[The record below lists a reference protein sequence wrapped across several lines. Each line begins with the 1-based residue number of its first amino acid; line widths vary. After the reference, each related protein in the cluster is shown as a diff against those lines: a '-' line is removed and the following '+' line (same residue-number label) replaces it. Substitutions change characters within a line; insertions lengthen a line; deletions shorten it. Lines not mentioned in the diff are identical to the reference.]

1 MPSATRGSF
10 YKNRPWTPQKFFI
23 NQKFLQGGT
32 GGAVFSKSAPPVRT
46 ALTGSGWVLTA
57 ILFAMLLASMN
68 YSNNMGYALCF
79 LLTGL
84 MLVSYLY
91 ARYNLKRLDIA
102 NVQTQPVFSGES
114 LRFTFELQN
123 NSSAGRTAIYAEDLS
138 GPFSVGPY
146 SCTTAEI
153 TVLAAKRGRF
163 TLATITLWT
172 VYPLGLFRARC
183 HIRVNKVYIVYPKP
197 IGTLQWPPL
206 ENHEEEASEGFYA
219 RGGDDF
225 VGVRPWRPGES
236 MHHID
241 WKAVAR
247 GRPLSIKEFTG
258 GGTEQLWFDWF
269 QLGGLEIESRLSQLT
284 RWVLEAAQEGR
295 EFGLRMPNRA
305 IPIDS
310 SPGHTTKCLETLA
323 VFQVVP

>member
-1 MPSATRGSF
+1 M
-10 YKNRPWTPQKFFI
+10 
-23 NQKFLQGGT
+23 
-32 GGAVFSKSAPPVRT
+32 
-46 ALTGSGWVLTA
+46 A

-68 YSNNMGYALCF
+68 YSNNMGYTLCF
-79 LLTGL
+79 LLTSL
-84 MLVSYLY
+84 MLVSFLY
-91 ARYNLKRLDIA
+91 TRYNLKRLDIP
-102 NVQTQPVFSGES
+102 NVQTQPVFAGET
-114 LRFTFELQN
+114 LRFRFELQN
-123 NSSAGRTAIYAEDLS
+123 NSSARRTAIYAEDLS
-138 GPFSVGPY
+138 GPFSAAPN

-153 TVLAAKRGRF
+153 SVLAPKRGRF
-163 TLATITLWT
+163 TLSRITLWT

-183 HIRVNKVYIVYPKP
+183 HIRVNKVYIVYPKSV
-197 IGTLQWPPL
+197 GTLQWPAL
-206 ENHEEEASEGFYA
+206 ENHEEDASEGFYA

-269 QLGGLEIESRLSQLT
+269 QLGGMEMETRLSQLA
-284 RWVLEAAQEGR
+284 RWVLEAAREGR
-295 EFGLRMPNRA
+295 EFGLRMPNRT
-305 IPIDS
+305 IPMDS

-323 VFQVVP
+323 VYRFEP

>member
-1 MPSATRGSF
+1 MKEAR
-10 YKNRPWTPQKFFI
+10 
-23 NQKFLQGGT
+23 
-32 GGAVFSKSAPPVRT
+32 VRT
-46 ALTGSGWVLTA
+46 VPTGSGWVLMA

-68 YSNNMGYALCF
+68 YSNNMGYTLCF
-79 LLTGL
+79 LLTSL
-84 MLVSYLY
+84 MLVSFLY
-91 ARYNLKRLDIA
+91 TRYNIKRLAIT
-102 NVQTQPVFSGES
+102 NVQTQPVFAGET
-114 LRFTFELQN
+114 LRFAFDLQN
-123 NSSAGRTAIYAEDLS
+123 NSSTRRTAIYAGDLS
-138 GPFSVGPY
+138 GPFSATPN

-153 TVLAAKRGRF
+153 SIPASKRGRF
-163 TLATITLWT
+163 TLSSITLWT
-172 VYPLGLFRARC
+172 VYPMGLFRARC
-183 HIRVNKVYIVYPKP
+183 HIRVNKVYIIYPKP

-258 GGTEQLWFDWF
+258 GGTEQLWFDWY
-269 QLGGLEIESRLSQLT
+269 QLGGMEMETRLSQLA

-295 EFGLRMPNRA
+295 EFGLRMPNRT

-323 VFQVVP
+323 VFRVEP

>member
-1 MPSATRGSF
+1 MKEAR
-10 YKNRPWTPQKFFI
+10 
-23 NQKFLQGGT
+23 
-32 GGAVFSKSAPPVRT
+32 VRT
-46 ALTGSGWVLTA
+46 APTGSGWVLMA

-68 YSNNMGYALCF
+68 YSNNMGYTLCF
-79 LLTGL
+79 LLTSL
-84 MLVSYLY
+84 MLVSFLY
-91 ARYNLKRLDIA
+91 TRHNLKRLDIT
-102 NVQTQPVFSGES
+102 NVQTQPIFAGET
-114 LRFTFELQN
+114 LRFIFDMQN
-123 NSSAGRTAIYAEDLS
+123 NSSARRTAIYAGDLS
-138 GPFSVGPY
+138 GPFSVTPN
-146 SCTTAEI
+146 SCATAEI
-153 TVLAAKRGRF
+153 SVLASKRGRF
-163 TLATITLWT
+163 TLSRITLWT
-172 VYPLGLFRARC
+172 VYPMGLFRARC

-197 IGTLQWPPL
+197 FGTLLWPPL

-258 GGTEQLWFDWF
+258 GGTEQLWFDWY
-269 QLGGLEIESRLSQLT
+269 QLGGMEMETRLSQLA

-295 EFGLRMPNRA
+295 EFGLRMPNRT
-305 IPIDS
+305 IPVDS

-323 VFQVVP
+323 VFQVEP